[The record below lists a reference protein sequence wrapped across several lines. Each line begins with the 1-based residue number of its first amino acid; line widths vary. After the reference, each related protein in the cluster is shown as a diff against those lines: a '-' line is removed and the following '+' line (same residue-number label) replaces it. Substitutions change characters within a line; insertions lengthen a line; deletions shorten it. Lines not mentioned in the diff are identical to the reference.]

1 MRKAT
6 TTQKLQQAI
15 TNNLLIVEKAET
27 YYKTSGNIE
36 TVNIESLKEN
46 FGFLCKSGIFS
57 DALGWHYEGDFKTN
71 GYICEVGRMNP
82 DSEVII
88 SIYLRANDGVNVEDV
103 DEVLRIMEDE

>member
-15 TNNLLIVEKAET
+15 TNNLLIVGKAEA
-27 YYKTSGNIE
+27 YYKTSGNTE
-36 TVNIESLKEN
+36 TVNIELFKES

-57 DALGWHYEGDFKTN
+57 DALGWHYERDFKTN

-82 DSEVII
+82 DSEVIF
-88 SIYLRANDGVNVEDV
+88 SIYLRANDGVNVE
-103 DEVLRIMEDE
+103 EIERILKIEEE